1 MRTKKELLE
10 IVLVFVIGVI
20 FILLLALNVKQYEK
34 RFPTQTNHN
43 IEKGL

>member
-20 FILLLALNVKQYEK
+20 FILLLALNVKQYDEK
-34 RFPTQTNHN
+34 FPTQTNQQ
-43 IEKGL
+43 IEMGL